1 MGRVS
6 IAITI
11 EFYVTVFALRSWLII
26 EMSIKMVIGK
36 EREREIE
43 RESLSI
49 AVVAISSGVKG
60 CE

>member
-1 MGRVS
+1 M
-6 IAITI
+6 
-11 EFYVTVFALRSWLII
+11 TVFALRSWLII

-43 RESLSI
+43 SLSI

>member
-36 EREREIE
+36 ERERE
-43 RESLSI
+43 RDRHL
-49 AVVAISSGVKG
+49 
-60 CE
+60 

>member
-26 EMSIKMVIGK
+26 EMSIKMLIGK
-36 EREREIE
+36 EREID
-43 RESLSI
+43 L
-49 AVVAISSGVKG
+49 
-60 CE
+60 CEKV

>member
-11 EFYVTVFALRSWLII
+11 EFYVTVFALWSWLII

-36 EREREIE
+36 ERERERITFDCCCGHLEWCE
-43 RESLSI
+43 R
-49 AVVAISSGVKG
+49 V
-60 CE
+60 

>member
-1 MGRVS
+1 M
-6 IAITI
+6 
-11 EFYVTVFALRSWLII
+11 TVFALRSWLII
-26 EMSIKMVIGK
+26 EMSIKMLIGK
-36 EREREIE
+36 EREREREIE

>member
-11 EFYVTVFALRSWLII
+11 EFYVTVFILRSWLII

-36 EREREIE
+36 ERERGID
-43 RESLSI
+43 I
-49 AVVAISSGVKG
+49 
-60 CE
+60 CEKV

>member
-36 EREREIE
+36 ERERE
-43 RESLSI
+43 SLSI

>member
-26 EMSIKMVIGK
+26 EMSIKMLIGK
-36 EREREIE
+36 EREREID
-43 RESLSI
+43 I
-49 AVVAISSGVKG
+49 
-60 CE
+60 CEKV